1 MRRKNLLPLLLVLLL
16 AASALADVVVTRDG
30 RRIEGTVVAE
40 TATEVRIRTRLGE
53 ISVPRADVVSIERGK
68 SRRQEYDERFAA
80 ARSAEEFCALGLWA
94 DEKKMRQDARRAMNR
109 ALELDP
115 AHAGANTWLGRVQY
129 KGEWMTP
136 EERDLRMTADR
147 EAEMTARG
155 LVRYGD
161 TWVTPEERA
170 KLEQGLVL
178 HEGRWIPFAD
188 AQRALGLEEW
198 LGAWVPRRVALGRES
213 AARVEEAAG
222 VPFEVVLS
230 GDQVLVAGP
239 LPRASLERV
248 AERCLVGRA
257 WFFERFALPSELDLF
272 AGRLAELYLFDR
284 DPPYHATIEHLAAR
298 TQTLPPG
305 WGEAVKN
312 THGFLYW
319 DPFPLSSARR
329 WKREELDLEGHC
341 YHHFGH
347 LLVNRLGYDGR
358 LLPPWYDEALAALVE
373 YHLHGR
379 NAVFCRSSV
388 REGRGTAAAGTIFSF
403 DPRELREGSWKGVLS
418 RALEEN
424 GVQSF
429 DHMARKQFG
438 ELELLDVAVGMGVLE
453 WLSLQGPSAIAT
465 FHAELRKVAPPPPA
479 RVIEANRER
488 QEHYDAAFQ
497 AACGK
502 GWREVDQLWR
512 AWARNR

>member
-1 MRRKNLLPLLLVLLL
+1 MLRPILLPLAVLVCL
-16 AASALADVVVTRDG
+16 AALALADVVVTRDG

-40 TATEVRIRTRLGE
+40 TPTEVRIRTRLGE
-53 ISVPRADVVSIERGK
+53 ITVPRSEVVSIERGK
-68 SRRQEYDERFAA
+68 SRRQEFDERWQAA
-80 ARSAEEFCALGLWA
+80 TDADGFHALGLWC
-94 DEKKMRQDARRAMNR
+94 EGQKMRAEARRAMNR
-109 ALELDP
+109 ALELD
-115 AHAGANTWLGRVQY
+115 ANHAGANTWLGRVEY

-136 EERDLRMTADR
+136 EERDRRMAADR
-147 EAEMTARG
+147 EAEMQARG

-178 HEGRWIPFAD
+178 HAGRWIPFAE
-188 AQRALGLEEW
+188 AQRAKGLEEW
-198 LGAWVPRRVALGRES
+198 MGAWVPRRVALGRDS
-213 AARVEEAAG
+213 AARVSEAAG
-222 VPFEVVLS
+222 VPFEVVLA
-230 GDQVLVAGP
+230 GDRVLAAGP

-248 AERCLVGRA
+248 AERCLAGWS
-257 WFFERFALPSELDLF
+257 WFFERYALPAETDLF
-272 AGRLAELYLFDR
+272 DGRLAELYLFDR
-284 DPPYHATIEHLAAR
+284 DPAYHATIEHLAQR
-298 TQTLPPG
+298 TSTLPPG
-305 WGEAVKN
+305 WAEAVKN

-388 REGRGTAAAGTIFSF
+388 HEGRGTAAAGTTFSF
-403 DPRELREGSWKGVLS
+403 DPRELREGSWKGILS
-418 RALEEN
+418 RALAEN
-424 GVQSF
+424 AVMSF
-429 DHMARKQFG
+429 DHLARKQFG
-438 ELELLDVAVGMGVLE
+438 ELELVDVAVGMGVLS
-453 WLSLQGPSAIAT
+453 WLAEQEPGALAR
-465 FHAELRKVAPPPPA
+465 FHAELRKVAPPAPA
-479 RVIEANRER
+479 RVIELGRER
-488 QEHYDAAFQ
+488 QEHYDAAFA

-502 GWREVDQLWR
+502 TWREVDQLWR